1 MGSLFKS
8 PKKPE
13 PLNVAA
19 VTQQAN
25 TQNTGNA
32 FQNASFNRIN
42 QQDAFGN
49 TLNYQQTGTD
59 ERGNPIFSANQ
70 QLGQYGQQAASGLAG
85 LGQQYFQNAGNRP
98 DLGSQAAFDQAYG
111 YATANLEPR
120 FQRTED
126 ATINRLR
133 NQGLDPTSE
142 AYRSQ
147 MNDLALQQNEA
158 RNNLVTG
165 LQNQM
170 FQQGIQNRQQQMAE
184 LQPGVAA
191 SSQFMQPGYVNTP
204 QVGVQNVDVAGLNQA
219 NQADQWKGYQ
229 ADVSQRNAMIGGLAG
244 IGGALI
250 GAPFMGPMAG
260 TMMGALIPK
269 TLGSTGTGAGM
280 GI

>member
-13 PLNVAA
+13 PLNVAG

-25 TQNTGNA
+25 TQNTANA
-32 FQNASFNRIN
+32 FQNASFNRVN
-42 QQDAFGN
+42 QQDALGN

-85 LGQQYFQNAGNRP
+85 LGQQYFQNAGARP
-98 DLGSQAAFDQAYG
+98 DLGSQAAFDQAYQ
-111 YATANLEPR
+111 YASANLEPR

-170 FQQGIQNRQQQMAE
+170 FQQGLQDRQQQMAE

-191 SSQFMQPGYVNTP
+191 SAQFMQPGYVNTP

-219 NQADQWKGYQ
+219 SKADEWKGYQ
-229 ADVSQRNAMIGGLAG
+229 ADVSQRNAMIGGLAS

>member
-13 PLNVAA
+13 PLNVGA

-25 TQNTGNA
+25 TQNTANA

-49 TLNYQQTGTD
+49 TLNYQQNGTD
-59 ERGNPIFSANQ
+59 AQGNPIFSANQ
-70 QLGQYGQQAASGLAG
+70 QLGQYGQQAAGGLAG

-98 DLGSQAAFDQAYG
+98 DMGSQAAFDQAYQ

-120 FQRTED
+120 FQRTTE
-126 ATINRLR
+126 ATDNRLR

-147 MNDLALQQNEA
+147 MNDVALQQNEA

-170 FQQGIQNRQQQMAE
+170 FTQGLQNRQQQMSE

-191 SSQFMQPGYVNTP
+191 SSQFMQPNLVNTP

-219 NQADQWKGYQ
+219 AKADEYKNYQ
-229 ADVSQRNAMIGGLAG
+229 ADVAQRNAMLGGLAG
-244 IGGALI
+244 IGGSLI
-250 GAPFMGPMAG
+250 GGPLGG
-260 TMMGALIPK
+260 TMMSSLFPK
-269 TLGSTGTGAGM
+269 ASTTAASGGYR
-280 GI
+280 

>member
-70 QLGQYGQQAASGLAG
+70 QLGEMGQQYATGLAG

-98 DLGSQAAFDQAYG
+98 DMGSEAAFNQAYD
-111 YATANLEPR
+111 YASANLEPR
-120 FQRTED
+120 FQRTTA
-126 ATINRLR
+126 ATENRLR

-147 MNDLALQQNEA
+147 MNDVALQQNEA
-158 RNNLVTG
+158 RNNIVTG

-170 FQQGIQNRQQQMAE
+170 FQQGIQNRQQQMGE
-184 LQPGVAA
+184 LQPGLD
-191 SSQFMQPGYVNTP
+191 FGTRMMQPNLVNAP

-219 NQADQWKGYQ
+219 SKADEWKGYQ
-229 ADVSQRNAMIGGLAG
+229 ADVAKQQAMIGGLAS
-244 IGGALI
+244 IGGAIL
-250 GAPFMGPMAG
+250 GGPMGA
-260 TMMGALIPK
+260 TMMGSMFPK
-269 TLGSTGTGAGM
+269 GSPTGGGM
-280 GI
+280 VGF